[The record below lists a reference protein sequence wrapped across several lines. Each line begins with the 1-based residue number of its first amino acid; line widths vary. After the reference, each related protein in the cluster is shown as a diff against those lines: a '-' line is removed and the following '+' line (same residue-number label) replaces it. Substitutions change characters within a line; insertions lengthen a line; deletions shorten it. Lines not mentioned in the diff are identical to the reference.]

1 MASPAG
7 PAPLDSLRSPVG
19 TGKAACVL
27 LGAVAAA
34 DVVSI
39 AAGINARQVFAEG
52 TADDFL
58 RYDEAAMDRA
68 DMLYR
73 FSGTPQVMTFLAAAV
88 VFLIW
93 FRRVRLNAEVFDA
106 HAQPMRPGWAIGAWF
121 VPVANFFLPYR
132 VASGIWTASTPAG
145 RPVASRVLLNAWWAG
160 LIGSRLFVVW
170 AERRYAAAEEVD
182 EVLDAFGLVVAGDVL
197 DVVAAVLAI
206 LFVRRLTA
214 MQGERAAP
222 RAAPVAPMPA
232 AEQTG

>member
-1 MASPAG
+1 MPTPTGAQTVR
-7 PAPLDSLRSPVG
+7 SLRSPVG
-19 TGKAACVL
+19 PGKAVCVL

-34 DVVSI
+34 DLVSI

-52 TADDFL
+52 SADDFL

-68 DMLYR
+68 EMLYR
-73 FSGTPQVMTFLAAAV
+73 FSGSPQVLTFLATAV
-88 VFLIW
+88 VFLVW

-121 VPVANFFLPYR
+121 VPFANFFLPYR

-145 RPVASRVLLNAWWAG
+145 RPFASRALLNAWWAG

-170 AERRYAAAEEVD
+170 TERRYTAAEEVD
-182 EVLDAFGLVVAGDVL
+182 EVLDAFGLVIAADVL
-197 DVVAAVLAI
+197 DIAAAVLAI

-214 MQGERAAP
+214 MQGERVAQ

>member
-1 MASPAG
+1 MPTPTG
-7 PAPLDSLRSPVG
+7 PQTVRSLRSPVG
-19 TGKAACVL
+19 LGKAVCVL
-27 LGAVAAA
+27 LGAAAAA

-52 TADDFL
+52 SADDFL

-68 DMLYR
+68 EMLYR
-73 FSGTPQVMTFLAAAV
+73 FSGSPQMLTFLATAV
-88 VFLIW
+88 VFLVW

-106 HAQPMRPGWAIGAWF
+106 YAQPMRPGWAIGAWF
-121 VPVANFFLPYR
+121 VPFANFFLPYR

-145 RPVASRVLLNAWWAG
+145 RPLASRALLNAWWAG

-170 AERRYAAAEEVD
+170 AERRYTAAEEVD
-182 EVLDAFGLVVAGDVL
+182 EVLDAFGLVVAADVL
-197 DVVAAVLAI
+197 DVAAAVLAI

-214 MQGERAAP
+214 MQGERAAE